1 MTVQKLNAG
10 VFRSCI
16 KRPISVDQINELVD
30 SVESAV
36 FNLGEKEVES
46 KKIGEILMDK
56 LQQLD
61 PVAYVRFASVYREFK
76 DVNTFMDE
84 IKKFVGKSSKRIK
97 KDLRPSDLC
106 VTMCLVRSSG

>member
-1 MTVQKLNAG
+1 MIQDRPMTIIRFAAVVSVKNVGSVLRLM
-10 VFRSCI
+10 RSW
-16 KRPISVDQINELVD
+16 RR
-30 SVESAV
+30 
-36 FNLGEKEVES
+36 FGEKEVES

-84 IKKFVGKSSKRIK
+84 IKKLLEKQQKN
-97 KDLRPSDLC
+97 
-106 VTMCLVRSSG
+106 